1 MVHRVCNAS
10 YWVGLSAEW
19 EQACSIA
26 WPSDVETACA
36 TEGGRVALS
45 ATDRAKSDEAYDL
58 IALAIAAFE
67 ASPESNA
74 FTSKFDS
81 NFKGKSGLTQEERR
95 GFALFKGQAKCA
107 RCHTVT
113 AAGAKSLF
121 TDFTFDNLGF
131 PKNPENPVY
140 LKNPAFVDRGLGG
153 FLATQPEYAALA
165 SANDGK
171 HKVPTL
177 RNVDK
182 RPSAAFVKAY
192 GHNGYFK
199 SLKSIVHFYNT
210 RDMKPRC
217 PDEFTT
223 ERDALSQGCWPAP
236 EVAVNLLAPNNDPAR
251 PDIGNLGLTEAEEDD
266 IVAFM
271 RTLSD
276 GYTAR

>member
-1 MVHRVCNAS
+1 MPDAACVVHRVCNAS

-199 SLKSIVHFYNT
+199 SLKGIVHFYNT
-210 RDMKPRC
+210 RDVKPVC
-217 PDEFTT
+217 PGDYT
-223 ERDALSQGCWPAP
+223 EAQALAAHCWPAP
-236 EVAVNLLAPNNDPAR
+236 EVAASVNTAEL
-251 PDIGNLGLTEAEEDD
+251 GNLGLSDQDEDA
-266 IVAFM
+266 IVAFL

-276 GYTAR
+276 GYESSAP